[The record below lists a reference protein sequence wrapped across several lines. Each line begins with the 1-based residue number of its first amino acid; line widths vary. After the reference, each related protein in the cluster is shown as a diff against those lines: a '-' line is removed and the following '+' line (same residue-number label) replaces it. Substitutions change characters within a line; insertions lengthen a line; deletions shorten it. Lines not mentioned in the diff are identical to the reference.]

1 MNSQSRV
8 KSKRSVSL
16 FEIVTFLGL
25 SLATGLNPGL
35 LAQTPGNQPTQINR
49 VLDLA
54 AETGVT
60 IKRSLNE
67 EGIAVGQDGEEISRT
82 FH

>member
-8 KSKRSVSL
+8 KSKRAVSL

-25 SLATGLNPGL
+25 GLATGLNPVA
-35 LAQTPGNQPTQINR
+35 LAQRPGNQPTQINL

-54 AETGVT
+54 AETRVT
-60 IKRSLNE
+60 IKRGLND

-82 FH
+82 LH